1 METISVQQSDTLVQG
16 TFAVEGMTCGSCVNG
31 VQRALTR
38 LNGVSGATVD
48 LATATATVAYDSAI
62 VQPADLQAAVAD
74 AGYTLKEHG
83 TTTAAAPRSK
93 GGGGC
98 CC

>member
-1 METISVQQSDTLVQG
+1 MQTTNVRQSDTLVQE
-16 TFAVEGMTCGSCVNG
+16 TFAVEGMSCGSCASG
-31 VQRALTR
+31 VQRALSR
-38 LNGVSGATVD
+38 LDGVSEATVN
-48 LATATATVAYDSAI
+48 LASATATVAYDLAI

-74 AGYTLKEHG
+74 AGYALKERS
-83 TTTAAAPRSK
+83 TTPSATPRSQ